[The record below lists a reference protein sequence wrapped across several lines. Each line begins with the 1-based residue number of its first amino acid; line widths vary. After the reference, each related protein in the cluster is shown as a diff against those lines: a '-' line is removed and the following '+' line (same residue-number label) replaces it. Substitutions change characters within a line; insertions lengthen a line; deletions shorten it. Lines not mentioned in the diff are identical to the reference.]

1 LTSDTSP
8 GQLLRQEYE
17 TRLAARGYR
26 ADAAQRAAV
35 DLLGQWLSAFLGRR
49 RSLLRRP
56 AAGVYLWGG
65 VGRGKSFVMDA
76 LYAAAPLAEK
86 RRVHFHGF
94 LAELQTLIRVYAGR
108 PDPLALAARELAG
121 STRLLCFDEFHVHD
135 IGDAMLL
142 GRLVKVLVEEGV
154 GVVCTSNYPP
164 SKLCPNPL
172 YRERFLPTIKLIDA
186 RFEVLELDGG
196 QDYRRE
202 STRDWGEFC
211 WPLADDADWDATPLA
226 PPPHAERDVVLEV
239 NRRPLRLVARE
250 GQRAWLDFAE
260 LCRGPRSSADYLW
273 LCAHFAELTVSTV
286 PPMDGEGIDV
296 QQRFLNFIDI
306 AYDSGVRLRL
316 GGVDRP
322 DVLCRAGSHTDFSRT
337 HSRLQQLQ
345 ALDVATAASLC
356 SFQEA
361 ES

>member
-1 LTSDTSP
+1 
-8 GQLLRQEYE
+8 
-17 TRLAARGYR
+17 
-26 ADAAQRAAV
+26 
-35 DLLGQWLSAFLGRR
+35 
-49 RSLLRRP
+49 
-56 AAGVYLWGG
+56 
-65 VGRGKSFVMDA
+65 MDA

-86 RRVHFHGF
+86 RRVHFHAF
-94 LAELQTLIRVYAGR
+94 LAELQALIRAYAGQ
-108 PDPLALAARELAG
+108 PDPLVLAARELAG

-172 YRERFLPTIKLIDA
+172 YRERFLPTIKLIEA
-186 RFEVLELDGG
+186 RFDVLELDGG
-196 QDYRRE
+196 QDYRSE
-202 STRDWGEFC
+202 STRDWGQFC
-211 WPLADDADWDATPLA
+211 WPLAGDAGWEATPLA
-226 PPPHAERDVVLEV
+226 PPAQAERDLVVDV
-239 NRRPLRLVARE
+239 NRRPLRLRARD
-250 GQRAWLDFAE
+250 GQIAWLDFAE
-260 LCRGPRSSADYLW
+260 LCRSPRSSADYLW
-273 LCAHFAELTVSTV
+273 LCAHFAELTVCTV
-286 PPMDGEGIDV
+286 PRLDGEGIDV

-306 AYDSGVRLRL
+306 AYDSGVRLLL

-345 ALDVATAASLC
+345 ALDVANAASLC